1 MSLLAGAAVRDIT
14 PQEPQFLVGYP
25 HVPRI
30 SEGIH
35 DPLLASSL
43 YLFDDPTALLFI
55 AVDILFISPETVS
68 ACRVA
73 LSQAT
78 GVPEQNIL
86 ISATHTHSG
95 PVTNTVL
102 AWRNDPVVPPADLS
116 YMEQFRDT
124 IIESGLAAYRTAQ
137 PARLAVTTA
146 QASGVGGNRL
156 DPMGPFDPEI
166 GLLSVQSQRDA
177 RFIAQV
183 VIYGMHPTVLH
194 EDSRLVSSDFPF
206 FTRRHLTK
214 AYPELVTLFHLGP
227 CGNLSPRYHVKAQTF
242 GEAQILGERLGG
254 SVLNALRML
263 RDADFSADQH
273 LAAGRAYTELPTN
286 TFESISTAQQK
297 LQQATENYQRLKR
310 EGSPHGPL
318 RTAECEVFG
327 REEALTLA
335 TAQAD
340 GELAKWQD
348 RYRSAEVQVLR
359 LGKVFIVAWPGEQ
372 FVEYALELKR
382 RAGHRVFI
390 ISLANGELQG
400 YIATPQ
406 AEAAGSYEAAF
417 AMFKPQAGDCLIE
430 AALHLIK
437 QLA

>member
-78 GVPEQNIL
+78 GMPEQNIL

-124 IIESGLAAYRTAQ
+124 IIESGIAAYRTAQ

-156 DPMGPFDPEI
+156 DPKGPFDPEI
-166 GLLSVQSQRDA
+166 GLLSVQNQRDA
-177 RFIAQV
+177 RLMAQV

-194 EDSRLVSSDFPF
+194 EDSRLVSSDFPS

-263 RDADFSADQH
+263 RDADFSADQY
-273 LAAGRAYTELPTN
+273 LAAGRAYTDLPTN
-286 TFESISTAQQK
+286 SFESISTAQQK
-297 LQQATENYQRLKR
+297 LQQATERYQRLKR

-348 RYRSAEVQVLR
+348 RYRSTEVQVLR